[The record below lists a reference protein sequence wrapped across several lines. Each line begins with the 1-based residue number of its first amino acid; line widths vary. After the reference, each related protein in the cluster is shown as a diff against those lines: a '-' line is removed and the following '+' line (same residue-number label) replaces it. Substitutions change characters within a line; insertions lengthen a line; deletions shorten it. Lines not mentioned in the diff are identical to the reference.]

1 MAVGDK
7 KCETCKGNMIDVKV
21 SAVISLLAVQIAV
34 CLSAGVSGGGGHG
47 GGEYYDEHPDPFHF
61 KYGVHDDK
69 YYTDFGE
76 ERHGDEYGNME
87 GEYYVHLPDGR
98 VLHVKYH
105 ADGNYGGTIM
115 DVTYEGEAPHPDY
128 HGKGHG
134 GHV

>member
-1 MAVGDK
+1 MCFVASQTV
-7 KCETCKGNMIDVKV
+7 
-21 SAVISLLAVQIAV
+21 AFP
-34 CLSAGVSGGGGHG
+34 AGPGGGSVGGGH
-47 GGEYYDEHPDPFHF
+47 GEYYDEHPDPFHY

-76 ERHGDEYGNME
+76 ERHGDEAGNME

-98 VLHVKYH
+98 VQHVKYH

-115 DVTYEGEAPHPDY
+115 DVTYEGEAHHPDY

-134 GHV
+134 GGHL